1 MFHQAGTDAGQH
13 TSSRMPPLFNGV
25 AVPHPY
31 APRSGQRFRVICP
44 SVHLFW
50 SMFLWGT
57 MVISW
62 PQMLY

>member
-1 MFHQAGTDAGQH
+1 MFLQAGMDSGQH
-13 TSSRMPPLFNGV
+13 TSSWMPPLFNGV

-31 APRSGQRFRVICP
+31 ALRSGQRFRVTCP
-44 SVHLFW
+44 SVHLFC

-62 PQMLY
+62 SQTLD